1 MKSKQYSL
9 VVLAEAWPTSP
20 DSFAIESAFAGHL
33 RMIRDR
39 LRDDV
44 QLVVASPRMPAR
56 DFIAKSASLA
66 HIESSE
72 GIAYYELRGG
82 RAGPLRYL
90 LTALLPNAWRTFRLA
105 RRSRVVHAG
114 PSHVFRLM
122 EILAL
127 FWAIL
132 LRRQTVYVVDLDW
145 RQSCSLQRTAG
156 IRSALEG
163 WRQRLLVSP
172 FMALQTWLAV
182 RWCSHAMLKSQRL
195 VRDFGQGREHVRFIL
210 DSAHSRGAIVSDVD
224 LERRATAQAV
234 ESCLEVVY
242 FGRLVRRKGVT
253 HCIEAI
259 QIAREGGVDCRLT
272 VIGQGPEQAD
282 LKALAADLGAPVR
295 FLDALPYGD
304 DLFAAI
310 DRAHVLIA
318 APLSEDTPRSALDAM
333 ARGLAVAAYD
343 IAYYRY
349 LADASGA
356 VVTSPFND
364 PSGLASTITKFS
376 RDRDVL
382 ADCMR
387 SARAFA
393 VENTQEV
400 WMDRRFE
407 WLGTYCGVPRP
418 HGDGSSTR

>member
-1 MKSKQYSL
+1 M
-9 VVLAEAWPTSP
+9 
-20 DSFAIESAFAGHL
+20 
-33 RMIRDR
+33 
-39 LRDDV
+39 
-44 QLVVASPRMPAR
+44 
-56 DFIAKSASLA
+56 
-66 HIESSE
+66 
-72 GIAYYELRGG
+72 
-82 RAGPLRYL
+82 
-90 LTALLPNAWRTFRLA
+90 
-105 RRSRVVHAG
+105 
-114 PSHVFRLM
+114 
-122 EILAL
+122 
-127 FWAIL
+127 
-132 LRRQTVYVVDLDW
+132 
-145 RQSCSLQRTAG
+145 
-156 IRSALEG
+156 
-163 WRQRLLVSP
+163 
-172 FMALQTWLAV
+172 
-182 RWCSHAMLKSQRL
+182 
-195 VRDFGQGREHVRFIL
+195 
-210 DSAHSRGAIVSDVD
+210 SDVD

-242 FGRLVRRKGVT
+242 FGRLVRRKGVA

-387 SARAFA
+387 SAR
-393 VENTQEV
+393 V
-400 WMDRRFE
+400 RRRKHPGG
-407 WLGTYCGVPRP
+407 L
-418 HGDGSSTR
+418 DGSPFRMVGHVLRSASPAWRRIIDALTRRRRCAKRLAIALALVRP